1 MSAFLEVDCGL
12 DGQVNGLSEVDQ
24 FLFSKILNAFFLGFL
39 IELIF
44 MLFQLFESGDVFLSQ
59 DVHLGLLPLFFV
71 LEIFGVVLEDIQIL
85 FP

>member
-1 MSAFLEVDCGL
+1 
-12 DGQVNGLSEVDQ
+12 
-24 FLFSKILNAFFLGFL
+24 
-39 IELIF
+39 